1 MARKIT
7 TSEEAVDLMK
17 KKAVSIDTL
26 TSAIVRGKGYNM
38 SENKME
44 FLQEY
49 ARVSNQL
56 YSDLVLLFGKMFQE
70 EWTKSND

>member
-1 MARKIT
+1 MAHKISNST
-7 TSEEAVDLMK
+7 EAVSLME

-26 TSAIVRGKGYNM
+26 TSAIVRGKGLNM

-49 ARVSNQL
+49 ARISAKL
-56 YSDLVLLFGKMFQE
+56 SDEFGFLFGRLFEE
-70 EWTKSND
+70 EWTKPSE